1 MGLRRS
7 FWGSFFGMPHGLLG
21 RVGTRL
27 MTRISRSFSQ
37 AMAGELKL
45 QPGDELLDVGCGSAG
60 LLVDH
65 AAHVR
70 YVAGLDASELQVSMA
85 RKRLAERI
93 AEGTAEIVLGDAGAL
108 PWDDERFGVVT
119 SVNALKFVP
128 DPEHA
133 LREIHRVLRPG
144 GRMAVTLGESGEAPA
159 GAAEGVVD
167 KWGQWQW
174 TDDAA
179 QRLVEEAGFDD
190 VAVSV
195 MPVFSKAL
203 LARGVKPATAA
214 VEATPQAAATA
225 AASVA

>member
-7 FWGSFFGMPHGLLG
+7 FWGSFFGVPRGLLG
-21 RVGTRL
+21 RFGTRL
-27 MTRISRSFSQ
+27 MTRVSRSFSQ
-37 AMAGELKL
+37 AMSAELEL

-85 RKRLAERI
+85 RKHLAERI

-108 PWDDERFGVVT
+108 SWDDGRFSVVT

-128 DPEHA
+128 DPEQA

-144 GRMAVTLGESGEAPA
+144 GRVAVTMGEAEQAPA
-159 GAAEGVVD
+159 GSTAAVVNA
-167 KWGQWQW
+167 WGEWQW
-174 TDDAA
+174 SAAAA
-179 QRLVEEAGFDD
+179 QQAMEEVGFVD

-195 MPVFSKAL
+195 LPVFSKAQL
-203 LARGVKPATAA
+203 VRGTKPTASG
-214 VEATPQAAATA
+214 VEAAPETIAPVEEVV
-225 AASVA
+225 S